1 MKTKLLLVKTKMT
14 FIMILFF
21 IGLTGFIS
29 KENNNEAIKYMND
42 VPINSTQEII
52 WHVKAFRPE
61 AKLLNVKAIDQHGN
75 IHDVKAIQSSDDTS
89 ILDVK
94 AFVNGK
100 RLPVK
105 ILMNEGNN
113 YLPVKAIDENG
124 TLIDIKAITD
134 KDQILD
140 IKGVSKSGNIIHIRA
155 ISEEGVRYN
164 IISISPEG
172 QANNVTGIKMH
183 QSEVETTI
191 KGIDVFAHVKSIRQ
205 NR

>member
-1 MKTKLLLVKTKMT
+1 MNFKVLLVNPKMT
-14 FIMILFF
+14 TILILLF
-21 IGLTGFIS
+21 IGLTGFNRN
-29 KENNNEAIKYMND
+29 ENNNAAFPYIND
-42 VPINSTQEII
+42 APINSTQEII

-61 AKLLNVKAIDQHGN
+61 AKLLKVKAIDKHGN
-75 IHDVKAIQSSDDTS
+75 IYDVKAIQSSDDTS

-100 RLPVK
+100 RLPIK

-134 KDQILD
+134 ENQVLD
-140 IKGVSKSGNIIHIRA
+140 IKGVSKSGNIVHIRA
-155 ISEEGVRYN
+155 ISEGGVRYN
-164 IISISPEG
+164 IISISPKG
-172 QANNVTGIKMH
+172 QANNVTGIKMQ

-191 KGIDVFAHVKSIRQ
+191 NGIDVFAHVKSIRQ
-205 NR
+205 K